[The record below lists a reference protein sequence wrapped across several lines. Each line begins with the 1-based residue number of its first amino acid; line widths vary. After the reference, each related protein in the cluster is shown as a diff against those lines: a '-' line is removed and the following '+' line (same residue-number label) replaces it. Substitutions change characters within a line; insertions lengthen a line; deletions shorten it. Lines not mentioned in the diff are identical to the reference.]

1 MEAPPAQDLLDE
13 IFGSEWTGSSS
24 RTPLRGATI
33 SKIEPVP
40 PPSGGSSTVQQSET
54 CFSPQAP
61 SSLCSRAN
69 TGEETSSV
77 VDDDCGNEAGSE
89 LDDPSISG
97 KSLVDFTADTTTPPP
112 RRNSNNS
119 IRGRVHHRLGFYIFF
134 KKSGSLI
141 FLFYFIY
148 YSSNRDHPVQGVR
161 RQEFRCPLWRHY
173 LRRMQRIL
181 PAIPI
186 LRG

>member
-13 IFGSEWTGSSS
+13 IFGSEWTGSNS

-33 SKIEPVP
+33 TKIEPVP
-40 PPSGGSSTVQQSET
+40 PPSGGSTVVQQSET

-77 VDDDCGNEAGSE
+77 VDDDAGSE

-119 IRGRVHHRLGFYIFF
+119 IRGPVHHRFRIFKIQILNF
-134 KKSGSLI
+134 IHLI
-141 FLFYFIY
+141 FYLFYFN
-148 YSSNRDHPVQGVR
+148 SSNRDHPVQGVR

-181 PAIPI
+181 PAFPI

>member
-40 PPSGGSSTVQQSET
+40 PPSGGGSSTVPET

-61 SSLCSRAN
+61 SSLCSRA
-69 TGEETSSV
+69 EETSSV
-77 VDDDCGNEAGSE
+77 VDDDAGSE

-119 IRGRVHHRLGFYIFF
+119 IRGRVHHRLGFFFFFSYI
-134 KKSGSLI
+134 I
-141 FLFYFIY
+141 
-148 YSSNRDHPVQGVR
+148 
-161 RQEFRCPLWRHY
+161 
-173 LRRMQRIL
+173 
-181 PAIPI
+181 
-186 LRG
+186 